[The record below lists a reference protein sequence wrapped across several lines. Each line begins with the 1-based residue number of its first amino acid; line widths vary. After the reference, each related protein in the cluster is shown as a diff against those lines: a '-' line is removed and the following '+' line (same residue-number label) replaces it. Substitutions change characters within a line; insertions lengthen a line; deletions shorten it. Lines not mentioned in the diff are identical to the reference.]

1 MEPGKVVMKRFIV
14 CYIGIVALIFVCALA
29 CGNNPFEAKEP
40 EWECTTTYTITP
52 LNDEN
57 RILLTRSATAIAA
70 TRFSAEWQ
78 SGMQALAKLCDSLEF
93 TTESERDRC
102 DGGLSLATALR
113 YTIPGVDYN
122 GFTRHFKKQDC
133 TTR

>member
-1 MEPGKVVMKRFIV
+1 MEPGRVVMKRLIV

-57 RILLTRSATAIAA
+57 RMLITRSATAIAA
-70 TRFSAEWQ
+70 TRVSAELQ
-78 SGMQALAKLCDSLEF
+78 SENQALAKLCDSLTF
-93 TTESERDRC
+93 SSENDRADC
-102 DGGLSLATALR
+102 KRKAFVR
-113 YTIPGVDYN
+113 YSIPGVDYT
-122 GFTRHFKKQDC
+122 GLTSTSAKQSC